1 MIQQKQ
7 ISKQHHEK
15 VKKAK
20 ENAKKSCRRI
30 KDRKPENT

>member
-1 MIQQKQ
+1 MIQQK
-7 ISKQHHEK
+7 HTTEK